1 MLSNVWPACDVK
13 CLKLVRALCPHTRHV
28 HVLRARVRA
37 CARVRLVLR
46 ARVRACACTR
56 RGEANIIYCYDIIY
70 SFGGDLDFDDAAKGR
85 LRETFQFAVLCLK
98 QILRSQQRSGP
109 Y

>member
-1 MLSNVWPACDVK
+1 MFEISAGLVPAYPT
-13 CLKLVRALCPHTRHV
+13 RARLACA
-28 HVLRARVRA
+28 RARVRA